1 MPLRRAICEMGSGN
15 DLHGADY
22 TKAAIRGVHDALHH
36 SSLSFMRALNRDI
49 ESMVVNVT
57 VGVQRPA
64 AVDCERVKAQL
75 PHGQVS
81 VKAVHGGLDIADD
94 ERGDAAVIASVAIEV
109 WMNVPAPG

>member
-1 MPLRRAICEMGSGN
+1 MPLRRAICEMGTGN

-36 SSLSFMRALNRDI
+36 SSLSFMGALGRDI
-49 ESMVVNVT
+49 ETMVVNVT
-57 VGVQRPA
+57 VGVARPQE
-64 AVDCERVKAQL
+64 VDCDRIKAQL

-94 ERGDAAVIASVAIEV
+94 ERGDRAVIASVAIEV
-109 WMNVPAPG
+109 WLQMDPAR